1 MLYFPIFHSIKIIT
15 YVLFEINDD
24 NSHNIIITITI
35 VYKDMFVHAYT
46 HIKLNMFMFILQVAF
61 SQTIMHCKLN

>member
-1 MLYFPIFHSIKIIT
+1 MFYFPIFHGIKIIT

-24 NSHNIIITITI
+24 NSHNIIITITT